1 MRKLLADTS
10 ISNNPKI
17 LEELKKAGWKTTTA
31 YRQEKGTR
39 CYQFGVL
46 YRFENSSVIEPP
58 NHSICV
64 TDKQVTHYATE
75 KTAENKAFDMYPEFW
90 THIYKLGGHHGCFS
104 VFYRR
109 HPFCFCLDSF
119 AIIVINI
126 FINSNCKFF
135 K

>member
-58 NHSICV
+58 NH
-64 TDKQVTHYATE
+64 
-75 KTAENKAFDMYPEFW
+75 AFDRFLCCSAFGR
-90 THIYKLGGHHGCFS
+90 TT
-104 VFYRR
+104 
-109 HPFCFCLDSF
+109 
-119 AIIVINI
+119 A
-126 FINSNCKFF
+126 F
-135 K
+135 KST

>member
-10 ISNNPKI
+10 ISNNPNI
-17 LEELKKAGWKTTTA
+17 LEELKKAGWKSTTA

-64 TDKQVTHYATE
+64 TDKQVTHCTTGKA
-75 KTAENKAFDMYPEFW
+75 AENKTFEAGFKPDYGKP
-90 THIYKLGGHHGCFS
+90 
-104 VFYRR
+104 
-109 HPFCFCLDSF
+109 
-119 AIIVINI
+119 IVPV
-126 FINSNCKFF
+126 
-135 K
+135 

>member
-75 KTAENKAFDMYPEFW
+75 KTAENKVCMYCSIIPRLIQSVSFQSS
-90 THIYKLGGHHGCFS
+90 IKLRRFS
-104 VFYRR
+104 SY
-109 HPFCFCLDSF
+109 
-119 AIIVINI
+119 
-126 FINSNCKFF
+126 
-135 K
+135 